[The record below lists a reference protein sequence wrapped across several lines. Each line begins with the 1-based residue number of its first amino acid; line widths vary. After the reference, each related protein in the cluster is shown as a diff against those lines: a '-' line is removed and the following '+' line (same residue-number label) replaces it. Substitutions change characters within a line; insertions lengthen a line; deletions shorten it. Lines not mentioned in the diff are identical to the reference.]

1 VRKALG
7 DRASAYF
14 PQALALQRDQG
25 AGGKSPSSSS
35 GGGGG
40 GIVGGV
46 PLLAA
51 FILALLPG
59 LFVGQSLTYV
69 RAMAGR
75 KCRYFGAAL
84 LPRAWAEQL
93 AFGLLV
99 VGWAGVA
106 FWTPAAFVGGTLGAN
121 VVYFLCIAPDHDTYE
136 AAVLDHD
143 EPNEISEAA
152 ASAAAVVVATEEK
165 VPVVPARGVAEV
177 VAVASADDGAGRAGK
192 AVGGLRA
199 GGQKAAAKGA
209 PPSGGGGAKRDW
221 GALQARRSANFA
233 TEAPWVCCAFGG
245 INYQVEHHL
254 FPGVSH
260 VW

>member
-93 AFGLLV
+93 PFGLLV
-99 VGWAGVA
+99 AGWAGVA
-106 FWTPAAFVGGTLGAN
+106 FWTPAAFAGGTLGAN

-143 EPNEISEAA
+143 EPNEISAA
-152 ASAAAVVVATEEK
+152 ASAAAVVVAAAEEK
-165 VPVVPARGVAEV
+165 VPVRGVAEV
-177 VAVASADDGAGRAGK
+177 VAVASADDGADRAGK
-192 AVGGLRA
+192 AVGSPREGP
-199 GGQKAAAKGA
+199 QKAAAKGA
-209 PPSGGGGAKRDW
+209 APSGGGGAKRDW